1 MPKQYIVVLKV
12 KLGVD
17 KDIKYVYFLLTLMMC
32 TSYVE
37 LCTLHVYLSILG
49 GIHVLELD
57 NYCVSIHWYRIN
69 IGCYCTLFVVML
81 YTVWSTVLQEN
92 TYWW

>member
-1 MPKQYIVVLKV
+1 MERHAGVAGENRGFYQSTVNGTMLKV

-69 IGCYCTLFVVML
+69 IVNIVIARCL
-81 YTVWSTVLQEN
+81 
-92 TYWW
+92 